1 MDMKKI
7 DLYKGYEGSGEI
19 IVEEKTL
26 GGTLLFEL
34 RMLDY
39 HFDEILSNIP
49 LGEYH
54 PESVVYNYFY
64 VEGWHEDD
72 QPWECKRIPEFYDQ
86 LKEIGPLSDVKE
98 QTGLEAL
105 IEMSYSAIEKGNKLF
120 ITLE

>member
-1 MDMKKI
+1 MAGKKI
-7 DLYKGYEGSGEI
+7 DLYRGYEGYGEI

-26 GGTLLFEL
+26 DGIVLFEL

-64 VEGWHEDD
+64 VEGWNDDD

-86 LKEIGPLSDVKE
+86 LKEIGPLSDATE
-98 QTGLEAL
+98 QAGLEAL
-105 IEMSYSAIEKGNKLF
+105 IEMSSSAIEKGYKLF